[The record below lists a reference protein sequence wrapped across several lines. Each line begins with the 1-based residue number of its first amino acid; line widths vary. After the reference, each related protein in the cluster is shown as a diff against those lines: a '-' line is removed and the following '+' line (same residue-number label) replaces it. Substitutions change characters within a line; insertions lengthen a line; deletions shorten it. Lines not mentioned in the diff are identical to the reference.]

1 MIRPCLPTLALL
13 LAATA
18 ALPALAQHAPR
29 DSAVTAPLPAAPA
42 GVRAQPL
49 ASGAVTHQVRLPG
62 EPGQATVIVRS
73 IQPDSVAG
81 NYRIDFQAL
90 DVDGDGDVDVADLQQ
105 LTAERAA
112 AEYRKVFWDG
122 LALDGII
129 DQHLATK
136 LLDVAVN
143 AGPRVAATLLQRALN
158 QGGAGLLVDGDLG
171 PKTLLAANTVPSTPQ
186 LLLRLCLQQAAFYGA
201 CIQRNPGLE
210 TFRFGWMRRALWP
223 FESGASAPPEVA

>member
-1 MIRPCLPTLALL
+1 MANALEAIRVILAHEGHAYVNDPSDPGGPTRHGVTLAW
-13 LAATA
+13 AKE
-18 ALPALAQHAPR
+18 H
-29 DSAVTAPLPAAPA
+29 D
-42 GVRAQPL
+42 
-49 ASGAVTHQVRLPG
+49 
-62 EPGQATVIVRS
+62 
-73 IQPDSVAG
+73 
-81 NYRIDFQAL
+81 L

-171 PKTLLAANTVPSTPQ
+171 PKTRLAANTVPSTPQ